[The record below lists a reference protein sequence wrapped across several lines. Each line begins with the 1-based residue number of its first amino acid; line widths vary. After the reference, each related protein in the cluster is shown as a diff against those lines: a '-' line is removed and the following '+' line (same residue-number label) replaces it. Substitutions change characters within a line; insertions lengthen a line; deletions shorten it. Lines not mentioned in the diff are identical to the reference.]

1 MAIYTSLPVYKESYT
16 LCVEMFAFTRGMAR
30 EYKYTL
36 GERLKNQCIDLI
48 LIIYEANRGS
58 TEEKQELIGRARKA
72 NETIRLL
79 FRLCLDL
86 KLCSMKNF
94 VRLSNHVESISKQ
107 LAAWQK
113 YYK

>member
-1 MAIYTSLPVYKESYT
+1 MAIYTSLPVYKEAYT

-36 GERLKNQCIDLI
+36 GERLKNQCIELI

-58 TEEKQELIGRARKA
+58 TAEKPDLIGRARKA

-79 FRLCLDL
+79 FRLCLDM